1 MDGLVEDICGF
12 LIKSLRALIGTLS
25 LCIFTRNIKI
35 RKENDYSLHLHDSPT
50 VKFRNHI
57 ILISCVVNLLKFLSF
72 TFMLQFNV
80 PFLPLLTLAF
90 SIFSSL
96 LCSIFVYSK

>member
-12 LIKSLRALIGTLS
+12 LIKSLSALIGTLR
-25 LCIFTRNIKI
+25 LCIFNNKKH
-35 RKENDYSLHLHDSPT
+35 KENDCSLQLHDSPT

-57 ILISCVVNLLKFLSF
+57 ILISCLVNLLKLLSF
-72 TFMLQFNV
+72 TFTLQFNV